1 MMRSLRWSQP
11 LALTERRAKV
21 EKSEMSIVARHL
33 TGAPVDLKA
42 VFADLGIEYREV
54 WMDDGAS
61 GCIIRNGDKFT
72 VEINALESAT
82 RQRFTA
88 AHELAHY
95 LLHRDLMHVNGSK
108 MNRHTDRL
116 YGAPEDNPSSPFT
129 RRHEI
134 EANRLAAQIVMPAAL
149 VRSKFEAER
158 DSSVLAGI
166 FGVSKAAMDIRL
178 KTLGLT

>member
-1 MMRSLRWSQP
+1 MM
-11 LALTERRAKV
+11 AV
-21 EKSEMSIVARHL
+21 GKSEIAVVARHL
-33 TGAPVDLKA
+33 AKAPVDLEA
-42 VFADLGIEYREV
+42 IFADLGIEYAEM

-61 GCIIRNGDKFT
+61 GSITRNGDTFSVAVNGTASK
-72 VEINALESAT
+72 T

-108 MNRHTDRL
+108 MNRHTDKL
-116 YGAPEDNPSSPFT
+116 YGAPDDNPSSPFT
-129 RRHEI
+129 RQHEI

-149 VRSKFEAER
+149 VRTKFEAQR
-158 DSSVLAGI
+158 DSSVLASI

-178 KTLGLT
+178 KTLGLVQ